1 LLQVGNIAVKRKFQS
16 LLQGQTMDL
25 ATAVLPKPRE
35 RILTTANDLF
45 RKHGI
50 RGIGVDAIAEAA
62 GTNKMTLYRHF
73 GSKDDLVV
81 ACLQAVAVEADKL
94 WNRLEAEHAGD
105 PLAQLHGWL
114 RYGGGCGGPDG
125 RGCSMANAAVE
136 LTEGEHPAREV
147 IAAFKR
153 SQRDRLARV
162 CGDAGIPAAETLADT
177 LSLLLEGARVTRQ
190 IMGPAGPSAN
200 FIAVGTAVIE
210 SFAAAAP
217 AGRRGQPGARKAAT
231 G

>member
-1 LLQVGNIAVKRKFQS
+1 
-16 LLQGQTMDL
+16 MDL

-81 ACLQAVAVEADKL
+81 ACLQAVAIEADKL
-94 WNRLEAEHAGD
+94 WKRLEADHPDD
-105 PLAQLHGWL
+105 PLAQLHAWL

-136 LTEGEHPAREV
+136 LAEGEHPAREV

-153 SQRDRLARV
+153 SQRDRLAQV
-162 CGDAGIPAAETLADT
+162 CRDAGIPAADTLADT

-190 IMGPAGPSAN
+190 SMGAAGPCEN
-200 FIAVGTAVIE
+200 FVVVGTAVIE
-210 SFAAAAP
+210 SFAAAP
-217 AGRRGQPGARKAAT
+217 ANARARPSVRKVSQA
-231 G
+231 